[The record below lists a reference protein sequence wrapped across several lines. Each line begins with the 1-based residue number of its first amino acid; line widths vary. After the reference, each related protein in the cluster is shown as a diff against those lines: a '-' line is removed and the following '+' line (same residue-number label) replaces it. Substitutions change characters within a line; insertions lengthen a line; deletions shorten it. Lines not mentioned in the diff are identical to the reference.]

1 MSLVKVKKG
10 EEEEDNMII
19 KPEAVGSNVDTSN
32 WPLLLKNWDQC
43 KCYLQFLREHNGSSS
58 SSSSDN
64 NATWVGEIG
73 RVEIWPRRW

>member
-10 EEEEDNMII
+10 EEEEDSMII
-19 KPEAVGSNVDTSN
+19 KPEAVGSNVDTSD

-43 KCYLQFLREHNGSSS
+43 KCYLQSLRERNGGSSS
-58 SSSSDN
+58 NN

>member
-10 EEEEDNMII
+10 EEEEDSMII
-19 KPEAVGSNVDTSN
+19 KPEAVGSNVDTSH

-43 KCYLQFLREHNGSSS
+43 KCYLQSLRERNGGSSS
-58 SSSSDN
+58 SSNNN
-64 NATWVGEIG
+64 NATRVCEIG

>member
-10 EEEEDNMII
+10 EEEEDSMII
-19 KPEAVGSNVDTSN
+19 KPEAVGSNVDTSH

-43 KCYLQFLREHNGSSS
+43 KCYLQSLREHNGSSS
-58 SSSSDN
+58 SSSDS